1 MKTKLYL
8 LLTIFSIAT
17 TSVFAQNKKP
27 FVLKPNND
35 KGNIVMTWNKNTPEQ
50 EMKDDIKA
58 LAEHD
63 VTISYTDVKR
73 NSKGEITAIKVSY
86 LDKKGNK
93 GSLEMDNQKPI
104 NTIKFYKQGDEVGFG
119 EPANGNFFSGANGFS
134 GFQNGQNPLDLFN
147 FNQEGA
153 DGNSKSYSYSF
164 SDTNPSAKARVFIQK
179 DGKKPL
185 VLEDG
190 EVVQGGEDYTK
201 EELEDIKKNNQ
212 VAPSNED
219 AFPNFNFNSNGNLA
233 DQMKKMQEQLNDL
246 IQKQNGKSE
255 PNDSK
260 KSLDDSKE
268 ELEKAKDELKK
279 AKEELEK
286 AKLTLKT
293 QKA

>member
-1 MKTKLYL
+1 MNTKLNL
-8 LLTIFSIAT
+8 ALVFFIITTIAVFS
-17 TSVFAQNKKP
+17 QNKKP
-27 FVLKPNND
+27 FVLKQNKD
-35 KGNIVMTWNKNTPEQ
+35 KGDIVMTWNKNTPEQ

-63 VTISYTDVKR
+63 VTISYADVKR
-73 NSKGEITAIKVSY
+73 NSKGEITAIKVIY
-86 LDKKGNK
+86 ADAEGNK
-93 GSLEMDNQKPI
+93 GSLEIDNQKPI
-104 NTIKFYKQGDEVGFG
+104 NTIKFFKMGDEVGFG

-134 GFQNGQNPLDLFN
+134 GFQNSQNPFDLFN
-147 FNQEGA
+147 FGQNGT

-201 EELEDIKKNNQ
+201 EEIEDIKKNNQ
-212 VAPSNED
+212 VAPSNGD
-219 AFPNFNFNSNGNLA
+219 AFPNFNNSGSLA
-233 DQMKKMQEQLNDL
+233 EQMKKMQEQLDGL
-246 IQKQNGKSE
+246 LQKQNGKIESD
-255 PNDSK
+255 DSK

-286 AKLTLKT
+286 AKLSLKT

>member
-1 MKTKLYL
+1 MNTKLNL
-8 LLTIFSIAT
+8 ALAFFIIATLTIFS
-17 TSVFAQNKKP
+17 QEKKP
-27 FVLKPNND
+27 FVLKQNKD
-35 KGNIVMTWNKNTPEQ
+35 KGDVVMTWNKNTPEQ

-58 LAEHD
+58 LAEHE
-63 VTISYTDVKR
+63 VTISYSDVKR
-73 NSKGEITAIKVSY
+73 NSKGEITAIKVTY
-86 LDKKGNK
+86 ADAKGNK

-104 NTIKFYKQGDEVGFG
+104 NTIKFFKQGDEVGFG
-119 EPANGNFFSGANGFS
+119 EPANRDFFSGVNGFS
-134 GFQNGQNPLDLFN
+134 GFQNGQNPLDFFN
-147 FNQEGA
+147 FNQDGT

-201 EELEDIKKNNQ
+201 EEIEDIKKNNQ

-219 AFPNFNFNSNGNLA
+219 SFPNFNNSGSLA
-233 DQMKKMQEQLNDL
+233 DQMKKMQEQLDGL

-255 PNDSK
+255 SDGSK